1 VADVHILLATDADW
15 IVDEVTAAL
24 GDTDTTFTVVRD
36 GRLVA
41 KLVAERG
48 ADLVIADLQVGSMGG
63 VAITMAL
70 RLDESAGVL
79 GRVPTLILLDR
90 TADVYIAQRAD
101 ADGWLIKPIDAL
113 RLRRAVDAVMAGDP
127 YAEGVP
133 APIEEID
140 PDMAGD
146 ERTGDAGVEDSES
159 PESEPA
165 NAG

>member
-1 VADVHILLATDADW
+1 
-15 IVDEVTAAL
+15 
-24 GDTDTTFTVVRD
+24 
-36 GRLVA
+36 
-41 KLVAERG
+41 
-48 ADLVIADLQVGSMGG
+48 MGG
-63 VAITMAL
+63 VAITMSL

-79 GRVPTLILLDR
+79 PHVPTLILLDR

-101 ADGWLIKPIDAL
+101 ADGWLIKPVDAL
-113 RLRRAVDAVMAGDP
+113 RLRRAVNAVMAGDP
-127 YAEGVP
+127 YTEGLP

-146 ERTGDAGVEDSES
+146 GESTGEESES